1 MKRTFILTLLFAMV
15 TILCPAQSNDFIE
28 KDVAIAAGQDSLRG
42 KLLLPA
48 VKSEAQH
55 VVIIIAGSGPTDMN
69 GNTTVGGSMNN
80 NSLKMLAE
88 ALAHEGIASLRYDKR
103 GVASSASSG
112 SREADLRFDHYVDD
126 AAAWAD
132 FLQTVGKWQTTTII
146 GHSEGAL
153 IGMIAAQR
161 SKYVTNYVSIAGA
174 GRLAYQIIEEQ
185 LAQQPEEILRLVK
198 TYNATLCLGIT
209 LNNVPQYLEALYRP
223 SVQPYLI
230 SWFKYNPT
238 TEIGKLKIP
247 VLILQGDTDI
257 QVSTTDAQLL
267 KQAAPEAKLCIILG
281 MNHVLKPCDSMSPQ
295 AQLTTY
301 SNPTLQL
308 HKDLIPEIVKF
319 IRQK

>member
-1 MKRTFILTLLFAMV
+1 MKRTFVFTLLFAMV
-15 TILCPAQSNDFIE
+15 ITLCRAQAYDFIE

-132 FLQTVGKWQTTTII
+132 FLQTVGKWQTITII

-174 GRLAYQIIEEQ
+174 GRPAYQIIEEQ

-267 KQAAPEAKLCIILG
+267 KQAAPEAKLCIVSG
-281 MNHVLKPCDSMSPQ
+281 MNHVLKPCESMDPHV
-295 AQLTTY
+295 QLTTY

-319 IRQK
+319 IQQK